1 MQQTQSN
8 GFVRFLRSFN
18 GQQTLGNSRF
28 FWCAWLVVVVLL
40 VLLPFFGSRYQ
51 IITASNFL
59 ISSILALSLCLI
71 WGYCGILSLGQAAF
85 YCIGGY
91 AYGIVAMNLI
101 EAHGNTDLA
110 ILAGMIAPAI
120 FAALLGFL
128 MFYSRLKGVY
138 VAILMLVTSLLLG
151 LFMRQTA
158 DPSYV
163 IGSAYLGGMNGLSPA
178 KASDPSLPN
187 IILGLGESVMEFDG
201 RGREFYWL
209 VLAVGILVYLGLRW
223 IVNSSFGYVLVAVRE
238 DPERAETFGY
248 DVRLVQLGVF
258 CLSAAI
264 AGLAGTLYTAWG
276 TYIHPDGFS
285 VAANILVVIWVAVGG
300 RKDLTSVIVS
310 TVALN
315 WISIELSTL
324 GEISMLVLG
333 CILVVAMMAA
343 PEGVV
348 SGLGQAI
355 GRLIRKPVAATTKIN
370 SQPPAHSFGLPKV
383 ERTP

>member
-1 MQQTQSN
+1 MQTQSN
-8 GFVRFLRSFN
+8 RFLRFLSSFN

-28 FWCAWLVVVVLL
+28 FWACWLVVVALL

-51 IITASNFL
+51 VITASNFL
-59 ISSILALSLCLI
+59 VSSILALSLSLI

-101 EAHGNTDLA
+101 GTHGNTDLA
-110 ILAGMIAPAI
+110 IVAGMLAPAI
-120 FAALLGFL
+120 FALLIGAL

-138 VAILMLVTSLLLG
+138 VAILTLVTSLLLG

-163 IGSAYLGGMNGLSPA
+163 VGAAYLGGMNGLSPA
-178 KASDPSLPN
+178 TASDPSLPSL
-187 IILGLGESVMEFDG
+187 ILGFGSAVFEFDG
-201 RGREFYWL
+201 RGRAFYWL
-209 VLAVGILVYLGLRW
+209 VLGIGIAVYLGLRW

-315 WISIELSTL
+315 WISIELSTW
-324 GEISMLVLG
+324 GEVSMLVLG
-333 CILVVAMMAA
+333 CILVTAMLAA
-343 PEGVV
+343 PEGVFTGV
-348 SGLGQAI
+348 GRAI
-355 GRLIRKPVAATTKIN
+355 GRLLSRRRPVPAASDSAT
-370 SQPPAHSFGLPKV
+370 SQVYCLPKM
-383 ERTP
+383 ERTR